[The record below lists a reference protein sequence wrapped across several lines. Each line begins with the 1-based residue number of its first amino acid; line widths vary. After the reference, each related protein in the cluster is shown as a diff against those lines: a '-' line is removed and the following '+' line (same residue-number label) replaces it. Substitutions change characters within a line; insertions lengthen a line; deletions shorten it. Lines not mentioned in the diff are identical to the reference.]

1 MPVLIETDGLAK
13 TFGDIRAVD
22 GITLNVRKGEV
33 LGFLGPNGAGKS
45 TTMKMITGFLEPTAG
60 SARVHGLDIV
70 KEGRLAKELLGYLPE
85 GAPCYGDMTT
95 QAFLRFIAEIRGF
108 SGALRD
114 KRVDGAVD
122 KTGLQ
127 SVLSQTI
134 ETLSKG
140 YKRRVGL
147 AQAILHDPPILILDE
162 PTDGLDPNQKHHVR
176 GLIKDMSGE
185 KAIIVSTHILEEVEA
200 VCSRAVVIDKGKIVA
215 DGTAEELQRRMPYHN
230 AVSIHTKASA
240 ADAVRSALM
249 QLDEVSDVE
258 RLGEAN
264 GRVQLRALAK
274 SGEPIVAEVAGA
286 VKANGLEIEEM
297 YVERGRLDD
306 VFRQITTSDTSAAD
320 A

>member
-1 MPVLIETDGLAK
+1 MPVLIETDGLVK

-22 GITLNVRKGEV
+22 GITLQVSKGEV

-60 SARVHGLDIV
+60 RARVHGLDIV

-85 GAPCYGDMTT
+85 GAPCYGDMTA

-114 KRVDGAVD
+114 KRVDGAVE
-122 KTGLQ
+122 KTALQ

-134 ETLSKG
+134 DTLSKG
-140 YKRRVGL
+140 FKRRVGL

-176 GLIKDMSGE
+176 SLIKDMSGE

-200 VCSRAVVIDKGKIVA
+200 VCSRAVVIDRGKIVA

-230 AVSIHTKASA
+230 AVAIRTKAAS
-240 ADAVRSALM
+240 ADAVQGALM
-249 QLDEVSDVE
+249 QLDVVSDVE
-258 RLGEAN
+258 RIGEAN

-274 SGEPIVAEVAGA
+274 SGDPIVAEVAGA
-286 VKANGLEIEEM
+286 VKTGSLEIEEM